1 MELRARLRKIV
12 LDILGITAR
21 PKSGIHILNGHM
33 LHRLCP
39 DEEAREMFEVL
50 LATLKEWVTY
60 VRIED
65 AVRMICRHEQPDM
78 PLVAFT
84 FDDGFEE
91 CFTGI
96 APVLEKFGINGMF
109 FINPGFVTG
118 DEGYIKNFT
127 EHVVLTP
134 GKRPMN
140 WEQIADLQRRGHII
154 GAHTMDHY
162 MINDSDL
169 TKLDYQ
175 IGFCKSV
182 IEQKLKVPCDYF
194 AFPCGRLE
202 HANPAA
208 IEIAT
213 RYYKYVFSQSDYKH
227 YFSFGGKVIN
237 RRHFEPFWPV
247 NHVRYFLSSRKT
259 Y

>member
-134 GKRPMN
+134 GK
-140 WEQIADLQRRGHII
+140 
-154 GAHTMDHY
+154 
-162 MINDSDL
+162 
-169 TKLDYQ
+169 
-175 IGFCKSV
+175 
-182 IEQKLKVPCDYF
+182 
-194 AFPCGRLE
+194 GR
-202 HANPAA
+202 
-208 IEIAT
+208 
-213 RYYKYVFSQSDYKH
+213 
-227 YFSFGGKVIN
+227 
-237 RRHFEPFWPV
+237 
-247 NHVRYFLSSRKT
+247 
-259 Y
+259 

>member
-1 MELRARLRKIV
+1 
-12 LDILGITAR
+12 
-21 PKSGIHILNGHM
+21 
-33 LHRLCP
+33 
-39 DEEAREMFEVL
+39 
-50 LATLKEWVTY
+50 
-60 VRIED
+60 
-65 AVRMICRHEQPDM
+65 
-78 PLVAFT
+78 
-84 FDDGFEE
+84 
-91 CFTGI
+91 
-96 APVLEKFGINGMF
+96 MF

-194 AFPCGRLE
+194 AFPYGRLE